1 MHHTLFSLHKYITHS
16 FLFINASHTLF
27 STYMYHTEFFLHSC
41 HTIFSLPTCHS
52 HYLFF
57 TNIYYTPFSLLTSH
71 AHIFLPTCICHT
83 LPLPTTHAFKFVRS
97 IVTVSKSVTHKASRY
112 TARVAASTQML
123 VSITSC
129 VFDK

>member
-52 HYLFF
+52 HYLFS

-71 AHIFLPTCICHT
+71 AHTFSTYMHISHT
-83 LPLPTTHAFKFVRS
+83 PFTYHTRFQIRPIHRHSLQVR
-97 IVTVSKSVTHKASRY
+97 H
-112 TARVAASTQML
+112 TQSFEVYSEGCCL
-123 VSITSC
+123 HTNAGQHHILC
-129 VFDK
+129 V